1 MKNLL
6 FINGVGNTKE
16 AALETSKL
24 ISEISGIDFQIFNNE
39 TKGIIKDLPNCVNGY
54 TGADLVLANE
64 LLNMSKDGSYEDNL
78 VLSHSRGNIN
88 VNKALDLL
96 KETGNSLENNVS
108 MINVAIPGSTGDKNI
123 FDSLSFTQ
131 PLAKDKMLDL
141 ADKVGMNVVGQY
153 NHPLDLVTWDPKAQ
167 AAVAGAVGAV
177 GLIAGGKFVV
187 EAAAG
192 VFYGTGSDLNLTPLK
207 EVGSNVFEIVKEG
220 SKALGTVAIG
230 LVPAALTKEDITIY
244 HPIDSYLSES
254 SKVIDSKA
262 SGSTGNNLY
271 HDLKNLNNL
280 MLETRQRSIEKSIKA
295 KIANK

>member
-1 MKNLL
+1 MTHLKKEDRANFSSYFNLNIGEGDGNMKNLL

-123 FDSLSFTQ
+123 FDSLSFW
-131 PLAKDKMLDL
+131 
-141 ADKVGMNVVGQY
+141 
-153 NHPLDLVTWDPKAQ
+153 H
-167 AAVAGAVGAV
+167 
-177 GLIAGGKFVV
+177 F
-187 EAAAG
+187 
-192 VFYGTGSDLNLTPLK
+192 LT
-207 EVGSNVFEIVKEG
+207 V
-220 SKALGTVAIG
+220 
-230 LVPAALTKEDITIY
+230 
-244 HPIDSYLSES
+244 
-254 SKVIDSKA
+254 
-262 SGSTGNNLY
+262 
-271 HDLKNLNNL
+271 
-280 MLETRQRSIEKSIKA
+280 
-295 KIANK
+295 